1 MQVRIVR
8 PFAVVALGAA
18 GLLGLS
24 AGALAPD
31 AFLGGAPAGAVV
43 SGVPTSGGFVSGAI
57 VSGPPAGAVST
68 GALATEDPV
77 DLGGEVAV
85 DATGNTID
93 DIELVRER
101 LEQNNAEG
109 EADLYAVVI
118 DSFDGMDRGQWAVE
132 AANASGL
139 PNDAMLV
146 AIAMQD
152 GLYGIAVTD
161 SYPYSLGEAE
171 ALAVDA
177 LEPDLN
183 AGEIGGAIMSY
194 SNALASGVGLGGG
207 AGGDGGTDVNVD
219 GSAVWP
225 VVALVG
231 GAAVVG
237 GGGYLI
243 YRGAKRGKQK
253 REQREVEQ
261 QQQLSLEE
269 LKQRADIALVQLDDT
284 VQQSEQELAFANA
297 QFGEEAVAP
306 YRQALEKAKG
316 GLAEAFSLQQQLDD
330 AFPDTDQEVH
340 DWSSRI
346 LQIAAGAG
354 NELASHADSF
364 EKLRNLEQNA
374 PQVLESVAQSRAALD
389 GRIANAKQILDRLD
403 DAHSGASI
411 DPVRENI
418 AGAERQLPNID
429 QSIAAGRE
437 AVQSGNGANAALAVH
452 AAEAALA
459 QASGLLA
466 AVERAEGDLSNSAHQ
481 LQELVRDSIGDIA
494 AAKTLRSTSTTDL
507 APLIQHVEQQVAAAQ
522 QRPTDTLTVLATLQR
537 ANQRLDE
544 ATGQARESGQQA
556 QRAQAGL
563 ERWIASARANIDRAE
578 DYISTRRMGVGP
590 HARQLLAT
598 AQHELAQALRLQQ
611 HDPHTASQYA
621 ESASQH
627 AEQAMQDASGDV
639 GGWGGQSRNPYYRR
653 GGMGGGRGQDM
664 LTGGLLGYILGDMLN
679 GPGGMG
685 GLGGGHQGG
694 YSDPFAGGQGGGGG
708 GLGDLF
714 SGGGGSFG
722 GGGGGFFGGGF
733 GGGGGGF
740 GGGGGSFGG

>member
-1 MQVRIVR
+1 MARPLIVMG
-8 PFAVVALGAA
+8 LGAA

-24 AGALAPD
+24 AGAL
-31 AFLGGAPAGAVV
+31 V
-43 SGVPTSGGFVSGAI
+43 
-57 VSGPPAGAVST
+57 
-68 GALATEDPV
+68 TEDPV
-77 DLGGEVAV
+77 DLGGDAFV
-85 DATGNTID
+85 DTTGEFSSDAD
-93 DIELVRER
+93 DLNSF
-101 LEQNNAEG
+101 LDQHNAEA
-109 EADLYAVVI
+109 EADLYVAVVG
-118 DSFDGMDRGQWAVE
+118 SFDGMDRGEWAVQSAE
-132 AANASGL
+132 ASGL
-139 PNDAMLV
+139 P
-146 AIAMQD
+146 Q
-152 GLYGIAVTD
+152 
-161 SYPYSLGEAE
+161 
-171 ALAVDA
+171 DA
-177 LEPDLN
+177 LLVTIAWEDGQWGRAVANAYPLS
-183 AGEIGGAIMSY
+183 AGEVDQVAQQALVPALNNGDVAGGVMAMADAIDE
-194 SNALASGVGLGGG
+194 AVASGGTGGSGGG
-207 AGGDGGTDVNVD
+207 TEVNVD

-243 YRGAKRGKQK
+243 YRGTKANKKRKGQVAAQK
-253 REQREVEQ
+253 

-297 QFGEEAVAP
+297 QFGEEAVRP
-306 YRQALEKAKG
+306 YRQALDKAKG
-316 GLAEAFSLQQQLDD
+316 GLQEAFGLQQQLDD

-346 LQIAAGAG
+346 LQIAEGAG
-354 NELASHADSF
+354 NELASHGASF
-364 EKLRNLEQNA
+364 EQLRDLEQNA

-403 DAHSGASI
+403 DVHSGASI

-437 AVQSGNGANAALAVH
+437 AVAAGNGSDAALAVH

-459 QASGLLA
+459 QSSGLLA
-466 AVERAEGDLSNSAHQ
+466 AVERAEGDLANSARQ
-481 LQELVRDSIGDIA
+481 LADLVQDSIGDIA
-494 AAKTLRSTSTTDL
+494 AAKTQRATSTTDL
-507 APLIQHVEQQVAAAQ
+507 TPLIRFVEEQVAIAQ
-522 QRPTDTLTVLATLQR
+522 QRPTDTLTVLANLQR

-544 ATGQARESGQQA
+544 ATGQARAHGEQL
-556 QRAQAGL
+556 QRSKAGL
-563 ERWIASARANIDRAE
+563 ERWITSARSNIDRAE
-578 DYISTRRMGVGP
+578 DFIATRRIGVGP

-598 AQHELAQALRLQQ
+598 AQQELAQALRLQG
-611 HDPHTASQYA
+611 HDDASATQYA
-621 ESASQH
+621 QAASEH
-627 AEQAMQDASGDV
+627 AEQAMQDASGDI
-639 GGWGGQSRNPYYRR
+639 GGWGGQSQNPYYRR
-653 GGMGGGRGQDM
+653 GGGRGQDM
-664 LTGGLLGYILGDMLN
+664 LTGGLLGYILGDMMR
-679 GPGGMG
+679 GS
-685 GLGGGHQGG
+685 GGGHGG
-694 YSDPFAGGQGGGGG
+694 AYSDPFAGGSGGGGG